1 MAICFENVKIMNFFC
16 DGIGLGLGDL
26 KLVQ

>member
-1 MAICFENVKIMNFFC
+1 MNFFC